1 MPRDLPVHPGSVR
14 TRPDLLG
21 GHAAPTGVWSRSHRP
36 VGRTQW
42 PTSLNGAG
50 AAAGPVASR
59 ALGRSQVADPA
70 AGRDRPPR
78 PQGVPQ
84 TAPTGADDSV
94 YVLGTF

>member
-21 GHAAPTGVWSRSHRP
+21 GHAAPTG
-36 VGRTQW
+36 
-42 PTSLNGAG
+42 LNGAG